1 MPTNINVVGSN
12 PSQQAIHAIRGYEY
26 QILAATL
33 AWVNLDSNSELF
45 LEVAEDYAKVVANIL
60 HAVQVKETKASGSV
74 TLKTDSVRKA
84 ITSFVE
90 LTEKNPN
97 HVVHLRFMTTS
108 TIGKERARKD
118 QPQGIEGLIYWKRV
132 RTGLEDVAPLRN
144 ILVSDSFPQNVRDFC
159 ASRNDEQLCEQLI
172 SRITWDC
179 GALDASNLQIEVQ
192 QRLAELRHQNYQIT
206 PAEIPRIVDSLFKR
220 VLEKSAL
227 PNTADR
233 ILTRYEL
240 YEVLENVTR
249 VSISRAS
256 LDSIL
261 KSKSDAGTTSQ
272 PFNSSVNIETQK
284 FPSWFSDYSEF
295 RIPKYRIPRTK
306 IELKVDEMYRSHG
319 VCWLYGSSGVG
330 KSTVAQTLFLNRFK
344 HLYCLDLRQTQPR
357 ETSERLHQTLS
368 FLSMLETGG
377 VIIEDLNTSEDHV
390 VRTAL
395 GRVLEAANRHD
406 FLVLVTS
413 YKSPSAYLVNY
424 LSLEMNCTFQ
434 CEYFEEQ
441 ETETLIRTMG
451 GDSNRWGKLIHR
463 FGGYGHP
470 QLVHAVVS
478 QLASNN
484 WFEGELDESLDQ
496 FFSSPEKNWEREATI
511 ENLISTL
518 PEGARDLLY
527 RLSLATQNFNRA
539 LMLQIGGVSP
549 SISRAPEYFENLV
562 GPWIE
567 RTNGDRYRPSP
578 LVQGI
583 GQNMLTSE
591 DQRRVHHTIVEH
603 IVENPPLSV
612 SDLESALLHGLA
624 GDAQTCLLTLSSYIN
639 LADQE
644 TRTSIANSLT
654 VFRSLDLKRPIY
666 KKHPHTSVLLRLA
679 QLRLVASSSDQTT
692 LNELVD
698 SILHELK
705 STPSLKHDLDLEFLV
720 VSSILNTYG
729 LAKHLP
735 YWISLL
741 SRFRNLLQDNE
752 DVTITVEDGREVFT
766 TAVLFNMGIAEL
778 DSIETLETIFEDLNE
793 LTEDERTQ
801 ILTPVDSKIADYKMM
816 IRSPLTTESQQQDF
830 DALSTAASYERLA
843 NRAKKWGNVKLS
855 LQCFATAAC
864 VYHEHLKNDNK
875 ALRTLQKAAKTVS
888 NSDPIIVLAFAEFY
902 YHSGRYTEAFEYYQS
917 VHKHIAT
924 GNPVAAI
931 YTLRDAAICA
941 ANHNSLELAKSWF
954 LQAQQF
960 AAGQKGIELQAIEIG
975 LGADAAVVC
984 FELGEFAQTI
994 KLLKESLDKL
1004 SVLDPHHNLQSA
1016 YCHRVVRHS
1025 IFRLKMQTEPDD
1037 NLVRGE
1043 QFDMLYGVCSNP
1055 NPLQEIW
1062 QHTLGHI
1069 DIAWYLLADLETI
1082 TNCDVSGST
1091 VLLKQMVQGQIP
1103 SLEFEHRLKIM
1114 ESTIQKLDPINF
1126 CAHFAEFMAARVYF
1140 EDNAERLKGTLN
1152 SLDPVRETIPLIEF
1166 TVKTE
1171 QYLEP
1176 NAIQPIM
1183 AFGFMCLFLEKKER
1197 FFVLGETLAAKFG
1210 VCYPGREIFLTEDTT
1225 RWSCGDL
1232 EKRLGEILFSC
1243 FKSTV
1248 PHPTLLIYVGIYLL
1262 NWSQHSIFAPILMA
1276 DLAHWLRREW
1286 RRVLR
1291 EIPSHLLDQI
1301 QSADLMEEAFGGMDG
1316 KPFVAQMSLLACD
1329 ALDIEIDQSLREL
1342 LSDTLRDSSP

>member
-1 MPTNINVVGSN
+1 MPTRTNIVGSN
-12 PSQQAIHAIRGYEY
+12 PSQQAIHAIRGYQY

-33 AWVNLDSNSELF
+33 AWVNLEKDSELV
-45 LEVAEDYAKVVANIL
+45 LEVAEDYAEVIADALKT
-60 HAVQVKETKASGSV
+60 VQVKDTKQSGSV
-74 TLKTDSVRKA
+74 TLRSDSVCKA
-84 ITSFVE
+84 IISFVE
-90 LTEKNPN
+90 LTEKNPSRI
-97 HVVHLRFMTTS
+97 VYLRFMTTS
-108 TIGKERARKD
+108 SIGKERSPEDR
-118 QPQGIEGLIYWKRV
+118 PLGIEGLTYWKRV
-132 RTGLEDVAPLRN
+132 RRGLEDVAPLRC
-144 ILVSDSFPQNVRDFC
+144 ILMSESFPKAVRDFC
-159 ASRNDEQLCEQLI
+159 SSLDDVQLCDQLI
-172 SRITWDC
+172 CRIDWDC
-179 GALDASNLQIEVQ
+179 GALDASNLQFEVQ
-192 QRLAELRHQNYQIT
+192 QRLVDLRHENYQIT

-240 YEVLENVTR
+240 YEVLESVTR

-261 KSKSDAGTTSQ
+261 KSISEAGTLSQ
-272 PFNSSVNIETQK
+272 PSSSSVNFEVQK
-284 FPSWFSDYSEF
+284 FPNWFSDYSEF
-295 RIPKYRIPRTK
+295 RIPKYCIPRTR
-306 IELKVDEMYRSHG
+306 IELKVDETFQSHG

-330 KSTVAQTLFLNRFK
+330 KSTLAQTLFLSRFK
-344 HLYCLDLRQTQPR
+344 HLYWLDLRQTQPR

-368 FLSMLETGG
+368 FLSKLETGG
-377 VIIEDLNTSEDHV
+377 VIIEDLNTGEDHV

-413 YKSPSAYLVNY
+413 YKQPSAFLVNS
-424 LSLEMNCTFQ
+424 LGLEMNCALK
-434 CEYFEEQ
+434 CEYFDEQ
-441 ETETLIRTMG
+441 ETEILIVTMG
-451 GDSNRWGKLIHR
+451 GDPNRWGRLVHR
-463 FGGYGHP
+463 IGGHGHP

-496 FFSSPEKNWEREATI
+496 FFSSPEKNWEQEATI

-539 LMLQIGGVSP
+539 LMLQIGVVSP

-591 DQRRVHHTIVEH
+591 DQRQVHHTIVEH

-612 SDLESALLHGLA
+612 SELESALLHGLA

-644 TRTSIANSLT
+644 TRNSIANSLT
-654 VFRSLDLKRPIY
+654 VFRSLDLKRPMY

-720 VSSILNTYG
+720 VSSILNTYS

-735 YWISLL
+735 SWISLL
-741 SRFRNLLQDNE
+741 SRFRNLSQDNE
-752 DVTITVEDGREVFT
+752 GVTITVEDGREVFT

-778 DSIETLETIFEDLNE
+778 DSIETLESIFEDLNE
-793 LTEDERTQ
+793 LTEDERTE

-830 DALSTAASYERLA
+830 DALSTASSYERLA
-843 NRAKKWGNVKLS
+843 KRAKKWGNVKLS

-902 YHSGRYTEAFEYYQS
+902 YHSGRYTEAFEYYQN

-924 GNPVAAI
+924 GNPVDAI

-941 ANHNSLELAKSWF
+941 ANHNSLKLAKSWF

-994 KLLKESLDKL
+994 NLLKESLDKL

-1025 IFRLKMQTEPDD
+1025 IFRLKMHTEPDD

-1055 NPLQEIW
+1055 NPLREIW
-1062 QHTLGHI
+1062 QHPLGHI

-1082 TNCDVSGST
+1082 MNCDVSGST
-1091 VLLKQMVQGQIP
+1091 VLLKQTVQGQIP

-1114 ESTIQKLDPINF
+1114 ESAIQNLDPIKF
-1126 CAHFAEFMAARVYF
+1126 CAHFAEFLSARVYF

-1152 SLDPVRETIPLIEF
+1152 TLNPVRETIPPIEF
-1166 TVKTE
+1166 SVKTE
-1171 QYLEP
+1171 QYLEAH
-1176 NAIQPIM
+1176 AIQPIM
-1183 AFGFMCLFLEKKER
+1183 AFGFMCLFLKKKER
-1197 FFVLGETLAAKFG
+1197 LFVLGETLAETFDL
-1210 VCYPGREIFLTEDTT
+1210 CYPGRKIFLTEDTT

-1232 EKRLGEILFSC
+1232 EKRLGKILFVRFQSAV
-1243 FKSTV
+1243 V
-1248 PHPTLLIYVGIYLL
+1248 PPSLLIHLGVYLL
-1262 NWSQHSIFAPILMA
+1262 QWSQQAVFAPILMR
-1276 DLAHWLRREW
+1276 DLARWLRKEW
-1286 RRVLR
+1286 RKVLR
-1291 EIPSHLLDQI
+1291 AIPSHLLDQI